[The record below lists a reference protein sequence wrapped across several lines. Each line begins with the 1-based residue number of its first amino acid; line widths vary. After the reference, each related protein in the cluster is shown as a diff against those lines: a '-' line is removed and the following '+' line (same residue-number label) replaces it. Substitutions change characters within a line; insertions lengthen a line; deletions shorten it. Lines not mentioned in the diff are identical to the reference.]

1 MPEDVKARIVVSVE
15 SGDAA
20 KQCDEIQR
28 KLERITAARE
38 KDLKVIN
45 QKTEAIERQKR
56 AELELFEATQKSA
69 PSSVGGRNRGSR
81 IGELYMPPPD
91 LQPRGQSSSRE
102 SAAQRQQAIKEEI
115 AASTRA
121 LQKQHEELGSVNKL
135 LSERGKLSTNELRI
149 EQAAAR
155 VTTAE
160 YREQR
165 TALAL
170 LRAELKMTNA
180 ERNLFNAKRTGEDP
194 RRILALSNAVKQ
206 YQEDWLKA
214 QQAAADAGLASRK
227 AAEAYERLTNPLKN
241 TGTEAKKTA
250 KNMRE
255 FSASA
260 TAARTAGR
268 LLGIDVSEGVNP
280 ALVKQGIIVA
290 GVVSAVKVAGTV
302 YNWYGQK
309 LKDAA
314 ELAGRNSESIS
325 EVAERNKELAERQR
339 SIIDSLSSLQEKENL
354 SNVER
359 LKTSNLLKQ
368 LGVDYRNLGI
378 EIDAS
383 TGKIKNFDQ
392 ANAKLSRLQINREQG
407 DIRRQLRNLEDEKRR
422 QEEIR
427 DSAGWS
433 GWWLLGLPQLATW
446 DRDTRIGGEDK
457 VNSASKEIERIGDVS
472 AKLRERLKELD
483 KMTPEQDAKQLDI
496 AKKMDQAHAATLK
509 YQKDAE
515 DRRREQQRINDGHQ
529 ERLKSLGKEL
539 EIENLLIAGDERRA
553 RLAKWQNELE
563 KQGLKP
569 EQLKAELAARE
580 QLHQTQQFRH
590 DWGAL
595 AERMRQTPMTRF
607 RETAQSAVMADSLE
621 AVRLQS
627 RVTMQNPEMKILNEQ
642 LKILKDVK
650 QVLSQMNQKG
660 STLTVWTP

>member
-1 MPEDVKARIVVSVE
+1 MPEDVKARIVISVE
-15 SGDAA
+15 SSDAA
-20 KQCDEIQR
+20 KQCDEIQK

-56 AELELFEATQKSA
+56 AELELSEAAQKSA
-69 PSSVGGRNRGSR
+69 SSTAAGRNRGSR

-91 LQPRGQSSSRE
+91 LQPRRQSSSGE

-121 LQKQHEELGSVNKL
+121 LQKQREELGSVNKL

-149 EQAAAR
+149 EQVAAR

-214 QQAAADAGLASRK
+214 QQAAADAGFASRK
-227 AAEAYERLTNPLKN
+227 ATEAYEKLTNPLKD

-290 GVVSAVKVAGTV
+290 GVVSAVKVAGAS
-302 YNWYGQK
+302 YDRYRQK

-314 ELAGRNSESIS
+314 ELARRNSESIS

-339 SIIDSLSSLQEKENL
+339 SIMDSLSSLQEKEDL

-359 LKTSNLLKQ
+359 LKTSELLKQ
-368 LGVDYRNLGI
+368 LGIDYRNLGI

-392 ANAKLSRLQINREQG
+392 ANAKLSRLQINREQD
-407 DIRRQLRNLEDEKRR
+407 DIRRQLRSLETDRAR
-422 QEEIR
+422 QTEIIDA
-427 DSAGWS
+427 DSVWGAIVS
-433 GWWLLGLPQLATW
+433 GGKTSQNAMAA
-446 DRDTRIGGEDK
+446 
-457 VNSASKEIERIGDVS
+457 VKEIERIGDAS

-483 KMTPEQDAKQLDI
+483 RMTPEQDAKQLDI
-496 AKKMDQAHAATLK
+496 AKKMDQAHAAALK

-515 DRRREQQRINDGHQ
+515 DRRREQQRINDGHR

-627 RVTMQNPEMKILNEQ
+627 RVAMQNPEMKILNEQ
-642 LKILKDVK
+642 LKILKEVK